1 MGGLENYPSR
11 GDPDMFLEANKED
24 LVPYIQENIIRM
36 SQPEDKMHVNVI
48 PDEVEIVRPNEISE
62 MSSEMSSELTYH
74 KKDAYTD
81 MSVYNRVLNAL

>member
-62 MSSEMSSELTYH
+62 MSSDLTYR